1 MRTSLSFLISL
12 LLLASC
18 SAVIPKAGQ
27 EHPGKNRAQA
37 AAEEAFVELE
47 GGKEVP
53 LPGMTATPVET
64 TLLEEESVVTES
76 EPESIR
82 TMDYTVR
89 PGWFLV
95 DTTLV
100 FPGTVPPARAKR
112 EALQTARAAGLEQ
125 ALPAKVSFTSLLSDV
140 MDETAGA
147 AYEKSTWSTFALS
160 SISGHVVDE
169 KILSAEVMPI
179 EGNAYRYRMV
189 MEARVVPVKGER
201 DPSLRLELDV
211 NERLLNEGDEL
222 VIRVRS
228 NTAGYLYVFDFL
240 SDNSVMLM
248 YPNALMIDNAIAA
261 AKWVEL
267 PTEQERAR
275 GIRFRVAA
283 APEALTTN
291 ETIYAVFTR
300 QPIADLAGLINVP
313 EGYASFSAGD
323 ASFTDFQRWLA
334 EIPLSQRIEKAVQLH
349 IVKDKE

>member
-1 MRTSLSFLISL
+1 MYKYL
-12 LLLASC
+12 LLL
-18 SAVIPKAGQ
+18 IGLFLLAGCGANLSQ
-27 EHPGKNRAQA
+27 TDRGHPDKDRAQA

-53 LPGMTATPVET
+53 LPGMSATPAET
-64 TLLEEESVVTES
+64 ALLEEEPAAAAAAAFRE
-76 EPESIR
+76 
-82 TMDYTVR
+82 MDYTVR
-89 PGWFLV
+89 KGWFLV

-100 FPGTVPPARAKR
+100 FPGTVSPARAR
-112 EALQTARAAGLEQ
+112 QEALQTARAAGLEM
-125 ALPAKVSFTSLLSDV
+125 ALPAEVSFISLLSDV

-169 KILSAEVMPI
+169 KILSTDVMPL

-201 DPSLRLELDV
+201 DPSLRLDLEV

-222 VIRVRS
+222 IIKARS
-228 NTAGYLYVFDFL
+228 STDGYLYVFDFL
-240 SDNSVMLM
+240 SDNSVMLLF
-248 YPNALMIDNAIAA
+248 PNALMSDNTIPAVT
-261 AKWVEL
+261 WVEL
-267 PTEQERAR
+267 PTAQERAR
-275 GIRFRVAA
+275 GLRYRVAA
-283 APEALTTN
+283 DPNALTTN

-300 QPIADLAGLINVP
+300 QPIADLKGLINVP
-313 EGYASFSAGD
+313 EGYVSFSAGD

-334 EIPLSQRIEKAVQLH
+334 QIPLSQRVEKAVQLH

>member
-1 MRTSLSFLISL
+1 MRTFLSFLAAL
-12 LLLASC
+12 LFLTGC
-18 SAVIPKAGQ
+18 SSVIPKAGG
-27 EHPGKNRAQA
+27 ERPEEDRAKA
-37 AAEEAFVELE
+37 AAEEAFIELE

-64 TLLEEESVVTES
+64 TLLEEEAAVTES
-76 EPESIR
+76 EPASTR
-82 TMDYTVR
+82 SMDYTVR

-95 DTTLV
+95 DTTLI
-100 FPGTVPPARAKR
+100 FPGTISPARAKQ
-112 EALQTARAAGLEQ
+112 EALQTARGAGLEQ

-160 SISGHVVDE
+160 SVSGHVVDE
-169 KILSAEVMPI
+169 KILSTEVTPI

-201 DPSLRLELDV
+201 DPSLRLDLNV

-222 VIRVRS
+222 IIRARS
-228 NTAGYLYVFDFL
+228 NADGFLYVFDFL

-248 YPNALMIDNAIAA
+248 FPNALMTNNAISAA
-261 AKWVEL
+261 EWVEM

-275 GIRFRVAA
+275 GLRYRVAA
-283 APEALTTN
+283 APDAMTTN

-300 QPIADLAGLINVP
+300 QPIADLTGLINVP
-313 EGYASFSAGD
+313 EGYVSFSAGD

-334 EIPLSQRIEKAVQLH
+334 QIPLSQRIEKAVQLH